1 MCGLGPP
8 RSTPSSRPTHWHAVD
23 TCAIPFADAGRGG
36 GQADRKRGSLAGEL
50 DLQVSDVDGWCHVG
64 DMVPCW

>member
-1 MCGLGPP
+1 
-8 RSTPSSRPTHWHAVD
+8 
-23 TCAIPFADAGRGG
+23 
-36 GQADRKRGSLAGEL
+36 LAGEL